1 MGVLSAMLGQCAAAV
16 TFFLFVCFSTH
27 EKNKNNFI
35 MFKITRAKQIQLKGV
50 FIAVQ

>member
-1 MGVLSAMLGQCAAAV
+1 MGVLSAMLGQCAAA
-16 TFFLFVCFSTH
+16 FSTH